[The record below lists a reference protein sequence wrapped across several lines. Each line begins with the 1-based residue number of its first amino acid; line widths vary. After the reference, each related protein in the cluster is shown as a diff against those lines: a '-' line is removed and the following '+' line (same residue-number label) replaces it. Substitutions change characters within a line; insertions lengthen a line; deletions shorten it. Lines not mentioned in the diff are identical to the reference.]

1 MEFPPKGRQRQAGK
15 PGAQT
20 DGNTGRKK
28 LAASASPSRPPSVA
42 EEAQR
47 KFGAT
52 LQRLRQQSGLSQEQ
66 LGHDSGITATEMK
79 EIEAGRADTK
89 IFTIIRLANR
99 LGTTVEE
106 LLRGIP

>member
-1 MEFPPKGRQRQAGK
+1 MDFPPKSRQRQAGERRHQ
-15 PGAQT
+15 AN
-20 DGNTGRKK
+20 DNDGRKK
-28 LAASASPSRPPSVA
+28 LAAPASPSRPPSVA
-42 EEAQR
+42 EEAKR

-52 LQRLRQQSGLSQEQ
+52 VQRLRQQSGLSQEQ

-99 LGTTVEE
+99 LCTTVEE
-106 LLRGIP
+106 LLRRIP